1 LVADLAESK
10 QRSVFL
16 LFMLFLLTGL
26 CLYLSWLARGFYFR
40 YAELA
45 DELRETFSATS

>member
-1 LVADLAESK
+1 
-10 QRSVFL
+10 
-16 LFMLFLLTGL
+16 MLFLLTGL
-26 CLYLSWLARGFYFR
+26 RLYLSWLARGFYFR